1 MIKIKYRFSFYRQ
14 NSREK
19 VRKISAHDPSR
30 HVPIVRWLERIA
42 IRSWRPK
49 GKGFRA
55 WVNIFRSPGSLW
67 QCQHRSKSESWTA
80 IVANQMRSA
89 IAWGWNAIA
98 WHWLLGWGN
107 CGVSGNRNRDTIL
120 QVVAIQLAAGHIPK
134 EMLSQNPSSEDQ
146 HEPTSDSSP
155 PIVG

>member
-1 MIKIKYRFSFYRQ
+1 MANESILGYALGAAISSNLLDLSSNAELEIIGVHSECCRFLV
-14 NSREK
+14 
-19 VRKISAHDPSR
+19 VR
-30 HVPIVRWLERIA
+30 
-42 IRSWRPK
+42 
-49 GKGFRA
+49 
-55 WVNIFRSPGSLW
+55 
-67 QCQHRSKSESWTA
+67 
-80 IVANQMRSA
+80 
-89 IAWGWNAIA
+89 
-98 WHWLLGWGN
+98 LLGWGN